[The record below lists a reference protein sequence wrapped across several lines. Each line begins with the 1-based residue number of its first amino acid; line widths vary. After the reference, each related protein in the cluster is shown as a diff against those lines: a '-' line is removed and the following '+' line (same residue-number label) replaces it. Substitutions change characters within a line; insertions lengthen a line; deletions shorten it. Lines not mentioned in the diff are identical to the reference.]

1 MTALIAS
8 VPILLVV
15 VLMIAFNKPA
25 KIALPIGWVVAL
37 VIALAYWGQNFTTA
51 AAWAIDGFL
60 EAIGTFVIIFGAIL
74 IMNTL
79 KHSGAV
85 TAIQRV
91 FHTISPDRRVQAV
104 IVGFIFG
111 AFIEGAAGFGTPAAL
126 AGPLLISLGFPPLCA
141 AVVALIYNS
150 VPVSFGGVGTPTHG
164 LTTVVQEQV
173 QALGVEPETFKF
185 ILSRFTA
192 IGHATACLFIIWIAL
207 MIMCKNFGKNRSAK
221 EAFGAMPFAI
231 FVAVVF
237 DCFYL
242 FFALVFGADFPTLVG
257 AICTL
262 FIVIFSAQKGF
273 LMPKEIWDFDTR
285 DNWDKSWL
293 SLQEVKADKD
303 NGMSA
308 ALAWTPYVLIAAIL
322 VITRLPMLP
331 VKAWLNSHCIVKISN
346 IFGVA
351 GSSWAWKVANNP
363 GLIPFL
369 LIAFVTFAIHKVD
382 GSTIKEIFKDTWN
395 QVTGAFIALLF
406 GCAMVYIYRNTTT
419 MANLPAGLQ
428 AVQANLGA
436 TSTPTMLLV
445 MAKALADLFKSAY
458 IIVAPL
464 IGVLGAF
471 MSGSNTVSN
480 TLFASLQFETAS
492 LIGISPLIICA
503 MQNIG
508 GAAGNMIC
516 VNNVVAACA
525 TTGTL
530 GNEGKIIKINIVPCL
545 IYCLITI
552 IVLGVICI
560 LMLHL
565 DPLNLAVLAAH

>member
-1 MTALIAS
+1 MYALIAA
-8 VPILLVV
+8 VPILLTV
-15 VLMIAFNKPA
+15 VLMVGFGWGA
-25 KIALPIGWVVAL
+25 KKALPVSWAVACLVAL
-37 VIALAYWGQNFTTA
+37 IVWRQNIVAVLSFSISGALSSVDVLF
-51 AAWAIDGFL
+51 I
-60 EAIGTFVIIFGAIL
+60 VFGAIL

-126 AGPLLISLGFPPLCA
+126 AGPLLISLGFPPL
-141 AVVALIYNS
+141 
-150 VPVSFGGVGTPTHG
+150 TPTHG
-164 LTTVVQEQV
+164 LTTVVTPQV
-173 QALGVEPETFKF
+173 QALGIEPETFKF
-185 ILSRFTA
+185 VLSRFTA

-207 MIMCKNFGKNRSAK
+207 MIMCKNFGKNKSAK
-221 EAFGAMPFAI
+221 EAFGAMPFAL

-242 FFALVFGADFPTLVG
+242 FFALVFGADFPTLIG

-262 FIVIFSAQKGF
+262 FIAVFAAQKGF
-273 LMPKEIWDFDTR
+273 LMPKEIWDFDKR
-285 DNWDKSWL
+285 ENWDKSWL

-308 ALAWTPYVLIAAIL
+308 TLAWTPYVLIAAIL

-331 VKAWLNSHCIVKISN
+331 VKAWLNSHCIVKIN
-346 IFGVA
+346 DILGVA

-382 GSTIKEIFKDTWN
+382 GPTIKEIFKDTWN

-406 GCAMVYIYRNTTT
+406 GCAMVYVYRNTTT

-428 AVQANLGA
+428 AIQASLGS

-445 MAKALADLFKSAY
+445 MAKALADLFKNAY
-458 IIVAPL
+458 VVVAPL

-492 LIGISPLIICA
+492 LIGISPLIVCA

-545 IYCLITI
+545 IYCLIAI

-560 LMLHL
+560 LIMHL